1 MISSINAKSMEKSN
15 FHRSEPHGKRELT
28 ISIELEKN
36 DEHK

>member
-1 MISSINAKSMEKSN
+1 MEKSN